1 MSVIQKIRDKAAW
14 IVFGAIVVAL
24 LSFIMQDYFFNKGR
38 NLGGGSSNTVGK
50 INGTSISHDDFERK
64 ISFYDQA
71 NNGQVQRTQLISSV
85 WDFMVNQTVIEQEA
99 DKLGLTVSAGELSDV
114 LFGANPPQ
122 WMQQAFTDPK
132 TGQFNVAMAKQ
143 QFNAIKS
150 KTNDPQVKNLQEG
163 YIDPTILQ
171 TLGEKYQALITEAV
185 YVPKWMAEKMNADAN
200 SVAKA
205 SYVYVPYTTISDSAV
220 KVSIDEMQ
228 SYIDKHQSQ
237 FKHDA
242 ETRTISYVSFSAAP
256 SKDDSAATKN
266 SLEQIKSDFTNTKD
280 EKTFLSTRSSET
292 PYYNGV
298 IGGKQ
303 IKQAIKDTLFKIP
316 VGSVYGPY
324 LDGGNY
330 VLAKM
335 VAEQPIPDSA
345 KVRHILVAT
354 QQQDQN
360 TGTFSR
366 IRDDSAAMKRL
377 DSAIALVKSGVP
389 FDSVVQIYSDD
400 PGSKNTGGVYNNFTS
415 GQMDENFNDFS
426 FTGKPGET
434 KVVHTVFG
442 YHYVEILGQTGSET
456 GYKIAYL
463 SKPITAS
470 SETDNAANNAATQ
483 FAANSRSISDFAAN
497 AKKQKLTVA
506 TSPEF
511 GENDFNIPGIGE
523 NRQLVKWAYDN
534 KVGTVSD
541 PENVDNKY
549 VVAYISTIN
558 KKGVSMA
565 QAVQQ
570 TVEPLVRNEKKAD
583 IIINKD
589 FKGNML
595 EQVAASAHQPVKNVD
610 SLAFTSFVVPELGN
624 EPAFIGAAFNK
635 QIVNKISSPI
645 AGNQGVFVVK
655 SNGVTGVSNIGAT
668 VEAQKAQ
675 AEQMLKQQ
683 AGQAIT
689 LLKKAADIKDY
700 RSKFY

>member
-38 NLGGGSSNTVGK
+38 TTGGSATTVGT
-50 INGTSISHDDFERK
+50 INGTSIDHDDFEKK
-64 ISFYDQA
+64 ISFYEQA
-71 NNGQVQRTQLISSV
+71 NNGQVQRTQLIGSV
-85 WDFMVNQTVIEQEA
+85 WDFMVNETVINQEA

-132 TGQFNVAMAKQ
+132 TGQFNVALAKQ

-163 YIDPTILQ
+163 YIGPTILQ
-171 TLGEKYQALITEAV
+171 TLGEKYQALISEAV
-185 YVPKWMAEKMNADAN
+185 YVPKWMAEKMTADAN

-205 SYVYVPYTTISDSAV
+205 SYVYVPYITISDSTV
-220 KVSIDEMQ
+220 KVSLDEMQ
-228 SYIDKHQSQ
+228 SYIDKHSSQ
-237 FKHDA
+237 YKHDA
-242 ETRTISYVSFSAAP
+242 ETRTVSYVTFSAAP
-256 SKDDSAATKN
+256 NKEDSAAVKN
-266 SLEQIKSDFTNTKD
+266 DLEQMKTDFSDSKD
-280 EKTFLSTRSSET
+280 EKTFISTKSSET
-292 PYYNGV
+292 PYYNSV

-303 IKQAIKDTLFKIP
+303 IKQAIKDTLFKTP
-316 VGSVYGPY
+316 VGTVFGPY
-324 LDGGNY
+324 LDGNNY

-335 VAEQPIPDSA
+335 VAEQSIPDSA

-354 QQQDQN
+354 HQQDQN
-360 TGTFSR
+360 TGALNR
-366 IRDDSAAMKRL
+366 IRDDSGAMKRL
-377 DSAIALVKSGVP
+377 DSAIALVKSGIP
-389 FDSVVQIYSDD
+389 FDSVVLKYSDD
-400 PGSKNTGGVYNNFTS
+400 PGSKNTGGVYNNFPS

-442 YHYVEILGQTGSET
+442 YHYVEILGQTGSEP

-483 FAANSRSISDFAAN
+483 FAASSRNTSDFAAN
-497 AKKQKLTVA
+497 AKKQNLTVL
-506 TSPEF
+506 TSPEI
-511 GENDFNIPGIGE
+511 GENDFTIQGIGE

-534 KVGTVSD
+534 SVGTVSD
-541 PENVDNKY
+541 PQNADAKY

-558 KKGVSMA
+558 RKGVSTA
-565 QAVQQ
+565 QGVQQ
-570 TVEPLVRNEKKAD
+570 TVEPLARNEKKAN

-589 FKGNML
+589 FKGSTL
-595 EQVAASAHQPVKNVD
+595 EQVAASTHQPVKNVD
-610 SLAFTSFVVPELGN
+610 SLAFTSFVVPQLGN

-635 QIVNKISSPI
+635 QTINKISNPI

-655 SNGVTGVSNIGAT
+655 SSGVSGVSSIGQT

-689 LLKKAADIKDY
+689 LLKKAANIKDY

>member
-38 NLGGGSSNTVGK
+38 NMGGSGNTVGK
-50 INGTSISHDDFERK
+50 INGTSISHEGFEK
-64 ISFYDQA
+64 KVNFYEQA

-85 WDFMVNQTVIEQEA
+85 WDFMVNETVINQEA
-99 DKLGLTVSAGELSDV
+99 GKLGLTVTAGELSDI
-114 LFGANPPQ
+114 LFGNNPPQ

-143 QFNAIKS
+143 QFNTIKS

-163 YIDPTILQ
+163 YIDPTVLQ
-171 TLGEKYQALITEAV
+171 TLGEKYQALISEAV

-205 SYVYVPYTTISDSAV
+205 SYVYVPYNTIPDSTI
-220 KVSIDEMQ
+220 KVSVDEMQ
-228 SYIDKHQSQ
+228 QYIDKHQSR

-242 ETRTISYVSFSAAP
+242 ETRTISYLSYSAAP
-256 SKDDSAATKN
+256 SKEDSAAAKN
-266 SLEQIKSDFTNTKD
+266 DLEQMKNDFANSKD
-280 EKTFLSTRSSET
+280 EKTFISTRSSET
-292 PYYNGV
+292 PYYNSV
-298 IGGKQ
+298 IGSKQ

-316 VGSVYGPY
+316 VGTVFGPY
-324 LDGGNY
+324 LDANNY
-330 VLAKM
+330 VIAKM

-354 QQQDQN
+354 HQQDQN
-360 TGTFSR
+360 TGALQR
-366 IRDDSAAMKRL
+366 IRDDSGAMKRL
-377 DSAIALVKSGVP
+377 DSAIALIKSGTS
-389 FDSVVQIYSDD
+389 FDSAVLKYSDD
-400 PGSKNTGGVYNNFTS
+400 PGSKNTGGVYNNFPS

-434 KVVHTVFG
+434 KIVHTIYG
-442 YHYVEILGQTGSET
+442 YHYVEILGQTGSEP

-463 SKPITAS
+463 SKPIITS

-483 FAANSRSISDFAAN
+483 FAAQSRNTDNFTAN
-497 AKKQKLTVA
+497 AKKQNLTVL

-511 GENDFNIPGIGE
+511 GENDFSIQGIGE
-523 NRQLVKWAYDN
+523 NRQLVKWTYDN
-534 KVGTVSD
+534 KVGTISD
-541 PENVDNKY
+541 PQNADAKY

-558 KKGVSMA
+558 KKGISMA

-570 TVEPLVRNEKKAD
+570 TVEPLVQNEKKAN
-583 IIINKD
+583 IIINKN
-589 FKGNML
+589 FKGSTL
-595 EQVAASAHQPVKNVD
+595 EQVAASAHQPVKNID
-610 SLAFTSFVVPELGN
+610 SLAFTAFVVPQVGN

-635 QIVNKISSPI
+635 QTVNKLSSPI
-645 AGNQGVFVVK
+645 AGNQGVYVIK
-655 SNGVTGVSNIGAT
+655 NNGVTGVSNIGQTA
-668 VEAQKAQ
+668 EAQKAQ

-683 AGQAIT
+683 AGQAIA